1 MRTKEKLCAVSVCVC
16 DCDVELTYIAH
27 DKTEWTEQDNS
38 CTDPYYCESDL
49 KVRQGEL
56 KVDYTVI

>member
-1 MRTKEKLCAVSVCVC
+1 MCVC